1 MLSTDLHPL
10 IKALVF
16 FHPDLVGLRENPFHL
31 NAYISTVALSVFSSL
46 HGQGTTK
53 ITLSEMKGSN
63 LVDAFE
69 LVASQTTRNVRPF
82 CIAYFEEIFTS
93 FSKSVRPGSLHVHLP
108 YLGFLS
114 PSGHAAPLFRCAL
127 SQARS

>member
-1 MLSTDLHPL
+1 MFGGVWPCAADLHPL

-31 NAYISTVALSVFSSL
+31 NAYTSTVALSVFSSL

-93 FSKSVRPGSLHVHLP
+93 FSRNVRPGACVSL
-108 YLGFLS
+108 
-114 PSGHAAPLFRCAL
+114 AL
-127 SQARS
+127 AGLA